1 MPRLFLYLTNSRLV
15 AMTTQGRRIAAR
27 REFAVS
33 GAGIAEFEHY
43 LAAVPKVPAHLF
55 TDLADEDFR
64 LDTVP
69 HVNARDRSA
78 VLGRKLA
85 QIFRNTPYRY
95 AQLQGREAEG
105 RRDDRVIYTAVTNPE
120 VLRPWLEVV
129 DRLKFPLEGIYSAA
143 VFSAAILQELDL
155 ASPHTLLVT
164 FTPGEAMRQ
173 TYFKNN
179 EIKFSRLTP
188 VDLEEGQT
196 LGTFVAEE
204 TMRTWQYLDSL
215 RHFAPEDRLEVCFLV
230 HASDRA
236 SVEPELREFA
246 QMQYRVIDM
255 EQAALRLG
263 LKPAPLDST
272 AEEVLVHCFLLEQG
286 QNHFASPEL
295 RRHAV
300 VRRARIGL
308 RQAAAVILA
317 AGLGWGAF
325 QVLQSRQGLEAGQR
339 VERQLAELAA
349 EHDAIVR
356 STPSLGVGGSTMRDT
371 VSFYN
376 LSIRNFPELPGFLAS
391 VSTVLSQHPAMRVT
405 QLSWMA
411 SDDAK
416 ATPAIPS
423 NASRIDPP
431 VKSFSKGEGPPAAP
445 PPQPEN
451 AAGATFAA
459 GRYEIALLEAILR
472 RPPDDF
478 RGANEEAQRLAEEI
492 SRLPG
497 MRAEVVE
504 SPLDV
509 RSSRQIQGRHE
520 TGRDASLEAR
530 FVVRVVRDRAGAA

>member
-1 MPRLFLYLTNSRLV
+1 MSRLFLYLTNTRLV

-43 LAAVPKVPAHLF
+43 LSAVPPVPTHLF
-55 TDLADEDFR
+55 ADLADEDFR

-69 HVNARDRSA
+69 HVGGRDRAA

-85 QIFRNTPYRY
+85 QIFRNTPYRH

-105 RRDDRVIYTAVTNPE
+105 RRDDRVIYTAITNPE
-120 VLRPWLEVV
+120 VLRPWLEVIE
-129 DRLKFPLEGIYSAA
+129 RLKVPLEGIYSAA
-143 VFSAAILQELDL
+143 VLSAAILDELDL
-155 ASPHTLLVT
+155 VLPHTLLVT

-173 TYFKNN
+173 TYFKSS

-215 RHFAPEDRLEVCFLV
+215 RHFGPDDRLEVCFLV
-230 HASDRA
+230 HATDRA
-236 SVEPELREFA
+236 LVEPELREFA

-255 EQAALRLG
+255 EQAAMKLG

-272 AEEVLVHCFLLEQG
+272 AEEVMVHCFLLKAAE
-286 QNHFASPEL
+286 NHFASPEL

-300 VRRARIGL
+300 LRRARMGL

-317 AGLGWGAF
+317 AGLAWGGFHVA
-325 QVLQSRQGLEAGQR
+325 QSRQGVEADQR
-339 VERQLAELAA
+339 LGRQLAELAA

-371 VSFYN
+371 VAFYN
-376 LSIRNFPELPGFLAS
+376 GSIRNFPALPDFLAPLS
-391 VSTVLSQHPAMRVT
+391 KVLSAHPGVRVT

-411 SDDAK
+411 TDDAK
-416 ATPAIPS
+416 ASPAIQTTTTRL
-423 NASRIDPP
+423 APP
-431 VKSFSKGEGPPAAP
+431 VKAIARGGDPPA
-445 PPQPEN
+445 PQPQAD
-451 AAGATFAA
+451 AASNPPFVG
-459 GRYEIALLEAILR
+459 GRYEIALVEAMLR
-472 RPPDDF
+472 RSSDDF
-478 RGANEEAQRLAEEI
+478 RGAIGEAQKLADDI
-492 SRLPG
+492 SRLPA
-497 MRAEVVE
+497 MRAEVIE

-509 RSSRQIQGRHE
+509 RSSLQMQGRHE
-520 TGRDASLEAR
+520 TGQEATMEAR
-530 FVVRVVRDRAGAA
+530 FVLRVTRDRGAGA

>member
-1 MPRLFLYLTNSRLV
+1 MSRLFLYLTNARLV
-15 AMTTQGRRIAAR
+15 AMAAQGRRIAAR

-33 GAGIAEFEHY
+33 GAGLAEFEHY
-43 LAAVPKVPAHLF
+43 LSAVGRIPAHLF

-69 HVNARDRSA
+69 HVNPRDRAA
-78 VLGRKLA
+78 VLARKLA

-95 AQLQGREAEG
+95 AQLQGREVEG

-120 VLRPWLEVV
+120 VLRPWIEVI
-129 DRLKFPLEGIYSAA
+129 DRLRFPLEGIYSTA
-143 VFSAAILQELDL
+143 VFSAAVLEELDL
-155 ASPHTLLVT
+155 EMPHTLLVT
-164 FTPGEAMRQ
+164 FTPGAAMRQ

-215 RHFAPEDRLEVCFLV
+215 RHFGPEDRLEVCFLV

-236 SVEPELREFA
+236 TVEPELREFA

-255 EQAALRLG
+255 EQAAMKLG

-272 AEEVLVHCFLLEQG
+272 AEEVMVHCFLLRPAG
-286 QNHFASPEL
+286 NHFAPAEL

-308 RQAAAVILA
+308 RQAATGILV
-317 AGLGWGAF
+317 AGLAGGGF
-325 QVLQSRQGLEAGQR
+325 QVLQSRQGVEADQR
-339 VERQLAELAA
+339 VERELGEIAA
-349 EHDAIVR
+349 EHEAIVR

-371 VSFYN
+371 VAFYN
-376 LSIRNFPELPGFLAS
+376 GWIRNFPTLPGFLGPLS
-391 VSTVLSQHPAMRVT
+391 GVLSLHPGVRVT
-405 QLSWMA
+405 QVSWMA
-411 SDDAK
+411 TDDAK
-416 ATPAIPS
+416 ASPPIQS
-423 NASRIDPP
+423 IASRLAPP
-431 VKSFSKGEGPPAAP
+431 VKTVSRGAEP
-445 PPQPEN
+445 PPSQAADAANNP
-451 AAGATFAA
+451 AFAGA
-459 GRYEIALLEAILR
+459 RYEVALVEATLR
-472 RPPDDF
+472 RPSEDF
-478 RGANEEAQRLAEEI
+478 RGAIGEAQKLADEI

-509 RSSRQIQGRHE
+509 RSTLQLQGRHE
-520 TGRDASLEAR
+520 TGQEPDMEAR
-530 FVVRVVRDRAGAA
+530 FVLRVTRDRAGSA